1 MVVGIMQPYFLPYL
15 GYWQLIN
22 AVDKFVIYDDV
33 NYIKGGWI
41 NRNRY
46 LYNSEAKV
54 FNIIMKNSSSFKK
67 INEIELMGG
76 DGKYD
81 PMRKLYMTFEMAYKK
96 APYFIEVSGL
106 LEEILNHK
114 ENNLSKFIEYS
125 IRKISDYLDIDTE
138 IIVSSDIVKDEEL
151 VREQRVMDI
160 CKRLGGTKYIN
171 PIGGKELYDKD
182 EFAKNGLEL
191 DFIKMDEIV
200 YKQFSD
206 EFVPGLSILDVLM
219 FNSRDKVK
227 EFLELYSLE

>member
-96 APYFIEVSGL
+96 APY
-106 LEEILNHK
+106 
-114 ENNLSKFIEYS
+114 LSKFIEYS
-125 IRKISDYLDIDTE
+125 IRKISDYLYIDTE

>member
-1 MVVGIMQPYFLPYL
+1 M
-15 GYWQLIN
+15 
-22 AVDKFVIYDDV
+22 
-33 NYIKGGWI
+33 
-41 NRNRY
+41 
-46 LYNSEAKV
+46 
-54 FNIIMKNSSSFKK
+54 
-67 INEIELMGG
+67 
-76 DGKYD
+76 
-81 PMRKLYMTFEMAYKK
+81 
-96 APYFIEVSGL
+96 
-106 LEEILNHK
+106 NHK

-125 IRKISDYLDIDTE
+125 IRKLSDYLDIDTE

>member
-54 FNIIMKNSSSFKK
+54 FNIIM
-67 INEIELMGG
+67 
-76 DGKYD
+76 
-81 PMRKLYMTFEMAYKK
+81 MRKLYMTFEMAYKK
-96 APYFIEVSGL
+96 APYFTEVSGL